1 MAVGIWNSLI
11 GGSRSGTVHG
21 VPVAQ
26 SIPLD
31 CASASRQTGVGKLS
45 ALAAST
51 ATAEEMSTRADPVPG
66 ALRVWVS
73 ELSHRKMWI
82 YWADFLASLS
92 AGYLAFLLFPL
103 ARPFTL
109 RAALTFTVAVFAL
122 YRAVIFTHEIAHMP
136 GKDFFAFR
144 FTWNLI
150 CGVPLLVPS
159 FLYEMHYQ
167 HHSRLTYGSAED
179 GEYLSFARLPRR
191 TTVLYVL
198 SSSLALPVLVAR
210 FLVLAPLRWIY
221 PPLNRFVLTRASA
234 LAIDGE
240 YERPL
245 KQGPTPRPWVL
256 QETACFAWCVL
267 IGVLTLRGSISA
279 GRLLE
284 AAAVVTAIVLVNS
297 LRTLGAHR
305 YCGAGEP
312 MSFAEQVRDSNDF
325 PSILAELWA
334 PVGLRYHAM
343 HHLFPQLP
351 YHALPEARRRILAWS
366 GPHNP
371 IRESARS
378 SLFSV
383 LRELMRKHRVVS

>member
-1 MAVGIWNSLI
+1 VGIWNSLI
-11 GGSRSGTVHG
+11 GGSRSGTVDQVPLAEG
-21 VPVAQ
+21 VAP
-26 SIPLD
+26 D
-31 CASASRQTGVGKLS
+31 RDSASREAAVETLTDQTAS
-45 ALAAST
+45 A
-51 ATAEEMSTRADPVPG
+51 ATAERMLARGDPIPSS
-66 ALRVWVS
+66 LRVWVS
-73 ELSHRKMWI
+73 ELSHRKIWM
-82 YWADFLASLS
+82 YWTDFLASLC
-92 AGYLAFLLFPL
+92 AGYLAFVLFPL
-103 ARPFTL
+103 SHPFTV
-109 RAALTFTVAVFAL
+109 RAALAVTVAVFAL
-122 YRAVIFTHEIAHMP
+122 FRAVIFTHEIAHMP
-136 GKDFFAFR
+136 RNEFFAFR
-144 FTWNLI
+144 FTWNLL
-150 CGVPLLVPS
+150 CGIPLLVPS

-167 HHSRLTYGSAED
+167 HHSRQTYGSAED

-191 TTVLYVL
+191 TAVLYVL
-198 SSSLALPVLVAR
+198 ASFLAAPVLVAR
-210 FLVLAPLRWIY
+210 FLVLAPLRWIC
-221 PPLNRFVLTRASA
+221 PPLSRFVLTRASA

-245 KQGPTPRPWVL
+245 KPGRTPWAWVL
-256 QETACFAWCVL
+256 QEASCFAWCAL
-267 IGVLTLRGSISA
+267 IGGLTLSGRIPA

-351 YHALPEARRRILAWS
+351 YHALPEARRRLLAWS

-371 IRESARS
+371 IRESTRS

-383 LRELMRKHRVVS
+383 LRELMRKHRVAA